1 MKTTLAITALAAA
14 LSLNLPARAAD
25 RALLVGVG
33 RYANPAN
40 NLTGIDLD
48 INAMTAV
55 TELMGF
61 APGSVRVLS
70 DEQATKANIVD
81 GMQTWLVDGVGPNDR
96 VLFYYSGHGTHF
108 KDTNGDETDGE
119 DEAIVPHD
127 VGVVE
132 RDGQRLGVNYL
143 VDEELATFI
152 AGIPSRNVLVII
164 DACHSGTATRSL
176 SQDASYFGVRET
188 FPKFL
193 HSADT
198 NVVADKDLPAT
209 DFSWSDSKGAN
220 YVAITAARDDETA
233 VATRNGSVFTLGVY
247 EAIHNAVSSGRSLT
261 PAQLRVQ
268 SERYVA
274 EKLSPASVHHP
285 QVGGDPAKVDAP
297 LPLAALTNGPAA
309 VAGTRWTSLRT
320 RVDEIAASGGRLT
333 IATARPQYRLGEPV
347 EISVK
352 IPVAGYLNVVSIDAN
367 DNTTVL
373 FPNQY
378 NRDNRVTPG
387 SLSIPT
393 PQMNFTLPAS
403 EPAGDT
409 LVAVFLTSTP
419 VNLYDDQVG
428 GKRNANGD
436 YAEAFAQVSGVGMRA
451 ISIAAKEGGGTSRA
465 GGLIVP
471 TLR

>member
-1 MKTTLAITALAAA
+1 MKTTITIAAITAALALTGPA
-14 LSLNLPARAAD
+14 LAAD

-48 INAMTAV
+48 LNAMMQV
-55 TELMGF
+55 TELMKF
-61 APGSVRVLS
+61 PPGSVRVLS
-70 DEQATKANIVD
+70 DEQATKANIVN
-81 GMQTWLVDGVGPNDR
+81 GMRTWLVDGVGPNDR
-96 VLFYYSGHGTHF
+96 VLFYYSGHGTNF
-108 KDTNGDETDGE
+108 DDTNGDETDGK
-119 DEAIVPHD
+119 DEALVPHD
-127 VGVVE
+127 VDVVE
-132 RDGQRLGVNYL
+132 RDGEKYGVNFL
-143 VDEELATFI
+143 VDEELGKLI

-176 SQDASYFGVRET
+176 SHDPSYFGVRET
-188 FPKFL
+188 FVKYL
-193 HSADT
+193 VNT
-198 NVVADKDLPAT
+198 GVVADKGVPAA
-209 DFSWSDSKGAN
+209 DFGWKDVKTTN

-233 VATRNGSVFTLGVY
+233 VATANGSVFTLGVY
-247 EAIHNAVSSGRSLT
+247 EAIHNAVSSGHSLT
-261 PAQLRVQ
+261 PTQLREQ
-268 SERYVA
+268 SERFVTTNLDA
-274 EKLSPASVHHP
+274 ASRHHP
-285 QVGGDPAKVDAP
+285 QVGGDPTKADTP
-297 LPLAALTNGPAA
+297 LPLAALPNGPAT
-309 VAGTRWTSLRT
+309 VAGTRWASLQT
-320 RVDEIAASGGRLT
+320 RVDEIAAGGGRLT
-333 IATARPQYRLGEPV
+333 IATSRREYRLGEPV
-347 EISVK
+347 EISVE
-352 IPVAGYLNVVSIDAN
+352 IPVEGYLNVVSIDAN

-378 NRDNRVTPG
+378 NRDNRVAPG

-409 LVAVFLTSTP
+409 LVAVFLTSAP

-428 GKRNANGD
+428 GKRTATGD

-451 ISIAAKEGGGTSRA
+451 ISVAAKQGAGTSRA